1 MTYHPEISIMSCK
14 IYLNLGTI
22 LQLLYALCNVLKL
35 FTNIC
40 KQVKSNSQEPEIITN
55 TCSAIFTN
63 FVRLAI
69 YEGRSKSSRKSA
81 IIFLFCKSAEL
92 NYNSYIDKHYLYLYS
107 KFCCSGMNTMLTVVA
122 METVHH
128 DYRPTFVHFC
138 KMSMFNDG
146 VAFDSLPC
154 FFHQFNMLAVSS

>member
-1 MTYHPEISIMSCK
+1 MT
-14 IYLNLGTI
+14 
-22 LQLLYALCNVLKL
+22 
-35 FTNIC
+35 
-40 KQVKSNSQEPEIITN
+40 
-55 TCSAIFTN
+55 
-63 FVRLAI
+63 

-81 IIFLFCKSAEL
+81 TIFLFCQSAEL
-92 NYNSYIDKHYLYLYS
+92 SYCSYIGKHYLYVYS

-138 KMSMFNDG
+138 KKSMFNDD

-154 FFHQFNMLAVSS
+154 FFHQTLYEQSSICLR